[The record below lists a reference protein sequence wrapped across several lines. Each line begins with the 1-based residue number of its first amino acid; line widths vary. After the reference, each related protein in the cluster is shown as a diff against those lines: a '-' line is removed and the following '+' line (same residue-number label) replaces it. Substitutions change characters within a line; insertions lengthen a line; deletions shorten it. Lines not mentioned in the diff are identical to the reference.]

1 MWHNE
6 KRLQAQ
12 ALLAPGELWV
22 IAARESKERP
32 EPALKLLADVNVT
45 WDSLFLLTRSDA
57 VAIVGRFDADAV
69 PDGWRMRPY
78 DADLTGVLH
87 EELGKLQPRRVLVNF
102 SETDPLC
109 DGLTVGLYRRL
120 QGWFAPHDLHS
131 AEALLGQL
139 RSVKT
144 PAEQGAIRE
153 AVDVAEA
160 HLEAMRRAI
169 QPGWTAADAVKFMHE
184 RCAEVGGEPSWGWNS
199 CPNVHIGP
207 DARPSHA
214 LSLGT
219 APLGPGMLLHIDYGV
234 RLPHGYCSD
243 IQRTY
248 YLPREGEEI
257 PAQVQRAFDACWAAI
272 DEGAKALR
280 PGAAGWQVDA
290 AARAKLVSLGYP
302 EYQHALGHG
311 LGRATHDGGT
321 LLGPRWPRYGQ
332 TVEGQVREGEVYT
345 LELGTFVDGYGFVG
359 LEEDVMVRG
368 DGLEWLSKRQNE
380 VKLLPITAS

>member
-1 MWHNE
+1 MLHSDRFHAE

-32 EPALKLLADVNVT
+32 EPVLKLLADVNVT
-45 WDSLFLLTRSDA
+45 WDSLFLLSRDDA
-57 VAIVGRFDADAV
+57 AAIVGRFDADAV
-69 PDGWRMRPY
+69 PDGWRVRPY
-78 DADLTGVLH
+78 DADLTGVLN
-87 EELGKLQPRRVLVNF
+87 EELRTFQPRRVLVNI

-120 QGWFAPHDLHS
+120 QGWFAPQELHS
-131 AEALLGQL
+131 AEHLLGQL

-144 PAEQGAIRE
+144 PAEQQALRE

-160 HLEAMRRAI
+160 HLEALRHALR
-169 QPGWTAADAVKFMHE
+169 PGWTAPDVVKFMHE
-184 RCAEVGGEPSWGWNS
+184 RCAAVEGEPSWGWSS

-207 DARPSHA
+207 QARPSHA
-214 LSLGT
+214 LSADT
-219 APLGPGMLLHIDYGV
+219 QPLEPGMLLHIDYGV

-248 YLPREGEEI
+248 YLPRDGEGI
-257 PAQVQRAFDACWAAI
+257 PSEVQQAFGACWQAI
-272 DEGAKALR
+272 EEGANTLR
-280 PGAAGWQVDA
+280 PGVPGWQVDA
-290 AARAKLVSLGYP
+290 AARATLVSLGYP

-321 LLGPRWPRYGQ
+321 LLGPRWPRYGAA
-332 TVEGQVREGEVYT
+332 VEGQVRVGEVYT
-345 LELGTFVDGYGFVG
+345 LELGTFVEGYGFVG
-359 LEEDVMVRG
+359 LEEDVVVQEN
-368 DGLEWLSKRQNE
+368 GLTWLSQRQN
-380 VKLLPITAS
+380 K

>member
-1 MWHNE
+1 MHNE

-12 ALLAPGELWV
+12 ALLAPGDVWV

-32 EPALKLLADVNVT
+32 EPALKLLADVNAT
-45 WDSLFLLTRSDA
+45 WDSLFLLTRDDA
-57 VAIVGRFDADAV
+57 VAIVGRFDADAI
-69 PDGWRMRPY
+69 PDGWRVRPY
-78 DADLTGVLH
+78 DADLTGVLN
-87 EELGKLQPRRVLVNF
+87 EELANLRPERVLVNF

-120 QGWFAPHDLHS
+120 QGWFAPHELQS

-144 PAEQGAIRE
+144 PAEQQAIHE
-153 AVDVAEA
+153 AVEVAEA
-160 HLEAMRRAI
+160 HLEAMRNAVR
-169 QPGWTAADAVKFMHE
+169 PGWTAVDVVNFMHE
-184 RCAEVGGEPSWGWNS
+184 RCAEANGEPSWGWTS

-207 DARPSHA
+207 KARPSHA
-214 LSLGT
+214 LSSDT
-219 APLGPGMLLHIDYGV
+219 EPLGPGMLLHIDYGV

-248 YLPREGEEI
+248 YLPRDCEGI
-257 PAQVQRAFDACWAAI
+257 PAEVQKAFDACWAAI
-272 DEGAKALR
+272 EAGAKKLR
-280 PGAAGWQVDA
+280 PGTPGWEVDA
-290 AARAKLVSLGYP
+290 AARATLVSLSYP

-332 TVEGQVREGEVYT
+332 TVEGLVREGEVYT
-345 LELGTFVDGYGFVG
+345 LELGTFVEGYGYVG
-359 LEEDVMVRG
+359 LEEDVAVRP
-368 DGLEWLSKRQNE
+368 DGLEWLSERQNE
-380 VKLLPITAS
+380 LKLLAGT

>member
-1 MWHNE
+1 
-6 KRLQAQ
+6 
-12 ALLAPGELWV
+12 
-22 IAARESKERP
+22 
-32 EPALKLLADVNVT
+32 
-45 WDSLFLLTRSDA
+45 
-57 VAIVGRFDADAV
+57 
-69 PDGWRMRPY
+69 
-78 DADLTGVLH
+78 
-87 EELGKLQPRRVLVNF
+87 
-102 SETDPLC
+102 
-109 DGLTVGLYRRL
+109 
-120 QGWFAPHDLHS
+120 
-131 AEALLGQL
+131 
-139 RSVKT
+139 
-144 PAEQGAIRE
+144 
-153 AVDVAEA
+153 
-160 HLEAMRRAI
+160 
-169 QPGWTAADAVKFMHE
+169 
-184 RCAEVGGEPSWGWNS
+184 
-199 CPNVHIGP
+199 
-207 DARPSHA
+207 
-214 LSLGT
+214 
-219 APLGPGMLLHIDYGV
+219 MLLHIDYGV

-248 YLPREGEEI
+248 YLPHEGEEI

-332 TVEGQVREGEVYT
+332 TVEGQVRGGEVYT